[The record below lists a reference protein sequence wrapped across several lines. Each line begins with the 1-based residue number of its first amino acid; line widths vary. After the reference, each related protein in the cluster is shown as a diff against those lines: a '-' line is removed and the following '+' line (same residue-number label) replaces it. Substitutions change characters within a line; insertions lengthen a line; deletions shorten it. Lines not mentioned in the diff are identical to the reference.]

1 MFNFKKLILNKDASE
16 SDPFVGIRRSASKD
30 GMEFRLPR
38 GFADFPEND
47 FNATKDLFFRMYR
60 TFKKFERDHSDEIN
74 IDENKKRKDNI
85 ETKRNGYRFLD
96 SEDCDVVLYSKISVI
111 ENLLEAYED
120 LSLDV
125 IERQV
130 GREERIDY
138 SKIDKYLDRAIYQ
151 EENVDEYVI
160 YIDSMD
166 LPKNVVQYNSSNLID
181 MFCFILNE
189 LNNELKQET
198 DSRVRELSSKFKEQH
213 LGCHQSLFDEN
224 TFEETMIALKDIL
237 DNINKSTAYKDN
249 DYWRLYEAI
258 ESFLYGELDM
268 SNPYEDGVFWGISN
282 FWQIWEDMCNTYI
295 FTHRDEYDIIY
306 ADTNIKINGNNVAN
320 CTCGSRH
327 LFKKTD
333 FENPF
338 FIEFKRERRWLR
350 PDLVYYAKLDAFFPF
365 VKFDII
371 NDNGN
376 FIDFNICPVGISK
389 EENEIYGLICDYF
402 KIKRKGFRPNS
413 GVKQKNST
421 LFKKYPKEEFFLK
434 KKQRQDS
441 FEKLNSI
448 KILDYKYIDYK
459 FLINK
464 NKKIDTDITKQL
476 CYEFCLKNMFSYQNI
491 LIKSQFIIPFYSDI
505 KNDIVEEISSDTM
518 YIRLKESKI
527 EIFKASFYKMQDTY
541 LNND

>member
-1 MFNFKKLILNKDASE
+1 MFNFKELKLNKEVNE

-60 TFKKFERDHSDEIN
+60 TFKKFERDHSDGIKIN
-74 IDENKKRKDNI
+74 ENRKRKDNI
-85 ETKRNGYRFLD
+85 ETKSNGYRFLD

-130 GREERIDY
+130 GREELIDY
-138 SKIDKYLDRAIYQ
+138 SKIDKYLDKAIYQ
-151 EENVDEYVI
+151 EENDDEYVV

-166 LPKNVVQYNSSNLID
+166 LPKNVIQYNSSNLID
-181 MFCFILNE
+181 MFCFILDE

-213 LGCHQSLFDEN
+213 LGCDQSLFDED

-237 DNINKSTAYKDN
+237 DSINKSTAYKDT

-268 SNPYEDGVFWGISN
+268 SNPHEDGVFWGISN

-350 PDLVYYAKLDAFFPF
+350 PDLVCYAKL

-376 FIDFNICPVGISK
+376 FIDFNIYPVGSISK
-389 EENEIYGLICDYF
+389 EENEIYGSICDYF
-402 KIKRKGFRPNS
+402 KIKRKGFRKNS
-413 GVKQKNST
+413 GIKHENGIF
-421 LFKKYPKEEFFLK
+421 FKKYPKSIFREHENIFK
-434 KKQRQDS
+434 KDI
-441 FEKLNSI
+441 FM
-448 KILDYKYIDYK
+448 KIIDYKYIDDSIVTK
-459 FLINK
+459 SNI
-464 NKKIDTDITKQL
+464 KIDSDVSKQL
-476 CYEFCLKNMFSYQNI
+476 CYEFCLKNSSIYQGTPI
-491 LIKSQFIIPFYSDI
+491 LNEFLIPYYGKTNKDIDI
-505 KNDIVEEISSDTM
+505 KINDI
-518 YIRLKESKI
+518 YFRLRESKI
-527 EIFKASFYKMQDTY
+527 DILKVNFYKMQDAY